1 VVVAKNATA
10 PRGRCTLTTHVKTE
24 CGARTKLMTMT
35 YTQLTSLNDSL
46 DKELDDTYQY
56 CEMVQDM
63 NHELTMQN
71 IQLNVLINSLN
82 KKIKKGYLQ

>member
-1 VVVAKNATA
+1 MSLSNQQ
-10 PRGRCTLTTHVKTE
+10 LTDKLIE
-24 CGARTKLMTMT
+24 SELARTEQMDELA
-35 YTQLTSLNDSL
+35 DS
-46 DKELDDTYQY
+46 YNY